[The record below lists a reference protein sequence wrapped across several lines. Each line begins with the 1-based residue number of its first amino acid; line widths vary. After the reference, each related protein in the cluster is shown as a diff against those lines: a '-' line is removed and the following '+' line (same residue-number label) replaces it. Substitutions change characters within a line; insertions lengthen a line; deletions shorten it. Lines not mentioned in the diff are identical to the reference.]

1 MRLATPQKICCP
13 IYEKVQCFVSFL
25 GKKEEVEKIRII
37 KEIKKMTEKK
47 VIKKSKISTGKVIA
61 IGASVAALGAGAYYF
76 LGPNGKKNQQ
86 KAKVWMTKMEKEV
99 GGKMKKVKSATL
111 PIYHKT
117 VDTLAET
124 YSKQYKEH
132 APEIKAFAKH
142 LKSNWKGVEK
152 KAKPV
157 IKKAK
162 KTIEKTINPIK

>member
-1 MRLATPQKICCP
+1 MENKT
-13 IYEKVQCFVSFL
+13 
-25 GKKEEVEKIRII
+25 
-37 KEIKKMTEKK
+37 KK
-47 VIKKSKISTGKVIA
+47 VVKKSKV
-61 IGASVAALGAGAYYF
+61 SVAKIAAVGAGVVALGAGAYYF

-99 GGKMKKVKSATL
+99 EGKMKKIKSATE

-142 LKSNWKGVEK
+142 LKTSWKNVK
-152 KAKPV
+152 MQAKPEL
-157 IKKAK
+157 KKVK
-162 KTIEKTINPIK
+162 KTIEKTIAKAKK